1 MTSLRLIGGACMLT
15 LTATAIIHAQ
25 ILHPEEGTPPSFE
38 VATIRR
44 WDPPPPPPA
53 NGEQVISQRTF
64 KVMPIGTAPQ
74 LSDRM
79 SMTAQAS
86 LLIAMAYNIPIGA
99 EGTRI
104 LNAPDWAGD
113 QSQRYQVNAKLD
125 DATFAALKD
134 LPGRE
139 QHRRLQLMEQQL
151 LAERFHLKV
160 HFETRQLPE
169 YELVLAKGGPK
180 LPPATPDEAPSITT
194 VNRGPTTEL
203 TATNASLDLLARA
216 PMLIT
221 DPTVAGHDIVNHTGL
236 TGAYD
241 FKLRYALD
249 RPGDTE
255 PSDAPNL
262 FTAIQEQ
269 LGLKLV
275 PTKGPVEVLVIDH
288 IDHPTEN

>member
-25 ILHPEEGTPPSFE
+25 ILHSEEGTPPSFE

-44 WDPPPPPPA
+44 WEPPPPA

-74 LSDRM
+74 LSDRV

-125 DATFAALKD
+125 DAPSPRSKTF
-134 LPGRE
+134 P
-139 QHRRLQLMEQQL
+139 
-151 LAERFHLKV
+151 
-160 HFETRQLPE
+160 
-169 YELVLAKGGPK
+169 
-180 LPPATPDEAPSITT
+180 APSSIGDSSSW
-194 VNRGPTTEL
+194 NNSYSPS
-203 TATNASLDLLARA
+203 AS
-216 PMLIT
+216 T
-221 DPTVAGHDIVNHTGL
+221 
-236 TGAYD
+236 
-241 FKLRYALD
+241 
-249 RPGDTE
+249 
-255 PSDAPNL
+255 
-262 FTAIQEQ
+262 
-269 LGLKLV
+269 
-275 PTKGPVEVLVIDH
+275 
-288 IDHPTEN
+288 